1 MTSPMNVLW
10 YMCAPDGH
18 YPWKPEGSRTVDY
31 GYYRQLAQAYDH
43 LGYTG
48 ALFATGAHDVWV
60 LAAALLP
67 HTERMKFLCAVH
79 PGVIQPTLLAKM
91 AATLQEFSGGRTLL
105 NIVSGDAK
113 MMGAYG
119 LTMPHDERYEMAD
132 EYLTIFN
139 RLMAGES
146 VTQQGKYFPTV
157 GARLALPVSAA
168 TAPPLWFGGSSD
180 KAIDVAA
187 KHVDTYLSWGETPEQ
202 MAEKVE
208 KVRAKAAGYGRELKY
223 GVRLYVIVRKTDE
236 EAWAAAQDMYDQMDA
251 ASIAGNQKFVS
262 NTDSVGQARMS
273 AMHGGVKPDNLR
285 DLEVAPNIWAGIG
298 LVRPGPGSAIVGSPD
313 TVIRTLEEYRKAG
326 IDTFILSGMPLLE
339 EAYRF
344 GELVLPK
351 LDVAREDVPA
361 ASGVAKKHF
370 TWNTLFD
377 RDLDARAS

>member
-1 MTSPMNVLW
+1 MNVLW
-10 YMCAPDGH
+10 YMCAPDGQ
-18 YPWKPEGSRTVDY
+18 YPWKPEGSRTLDY

-60 LAAALLP
+60 LAASLMP
-67 HTERMKFLCAVH
+67 FTERMKFLCAVH
-79 PGVIQPTLLAKM
+79 PGVIAPTLLAKM
-91 AATLQEFSGGRTLL
+91 AATMQEFSKGRTLL

-119 LTMPHDERYEMAD
+119 LTMSHDERYEMAD
-132 EYLTIFN
+132 EYLSVYN
-139 RLMAGES
+139 RIMAGES
-146 VTQQGKYFPTV
+146 VTQDGKYFPTV
-157 GARLALPVSAA
+157 GAKLALPVSD
-168 TAPPLWFGGSSD
+168 TITPPPLWFGGSSD

-202 MAEKVE
+202 MGAKIQQV
-208 KVRAKAAGYGRELKY
+208 KARAAHYGRELKF
-223 GVRLYVIVRKTDE
+223 GVRLYVIVRRTDE
-236 EAWAAAQDMYDQMDA
+236 EAWAAAADMYDQMDA
-251 ASIAGNQKFVS
+251 ASIAGNQKFVGG
-262 NTDSVGQARMS
+262 TDSIGQARMS

-298 LVRPGPGSAIVGSPD
+298 LVRPGPGSAIVGSPE
-313 TVIRTLEEYRKAG
+313 TVIRTMGEYQKVG

-351 LDVAREDVPA
+351 LDVTREEAP
-361 ASGVAKKHF
+361 KKKQF

-377 RDLDARAS
+377 RDLDAKAS